1 MHRVS
6 QRQMQSK
13 YSQTH
18 SGYSREQNVGG
29 RNTCI
34 ESTALAGT
42 TSNPRLKP
50 RARAEKLLTVVLRFN
65 YGYSQMPNLLL
76 AVCGLFFINL
86 NVLAQETFP
95 KKLSAAAIGLTKQKV
110 SYDPSYFSIP
120 YPNGDVPADKG
131 VCTDVV
137 IRAYRKLSIDL
148 QRLVHEDM
156 KANFKKYPNRWGLT
170 KTDRNIDHR
179 RVPNLMTFFTRHGTS
194 LPTSKKPEDY
204 KPGDIVTWDL
214 SSGVPH
220 IGIIIDKKSDDGL
233 RYLIVHNNGSGQ
245 EISDCLFQFKI
256 TGHFRFAQ

>member
-1 MHRVS
+1 MI
-6 QRQMQSK
+6 
-13 YSQTH
+13 
-18 SGYSREQNVGG
+18 
-29 RNTCI
+29 NTRI
-34 ESTALAGT
+34 HFIL
-42 TSNPRLKP
+42 
-50 RARAEKLLTVVLRFN
+50 
-65 YGYSQMPNLLL
+65 
-76 AVCGLFFINL
+76 LFFL
-86 NVLAQETFP
+86 SNVIYAQSDFP
-95 KKLSAAAIGLTKQKV
+95 KKDLSWAALELTKQKV
-110 SYDPSYFSIP
+110 TYDPSYYSIP

-156 KANFKKYPNRWGLT
+156 KVNFKKYPNRWGLT

-194 LPTSKKPEDY
+194 LPVSKKPDDY

-220 IGIIIDKKSDDGL
+220 IGIVINKRSEDNM
-233 RYLIVHNNGSGQ
+233 RYLIVHNIGSGQ

-256 TGHFRFAQ
+256 TGHYRFQK